1 MIENIKWV
9 VRWEHF
15 EDKEWTF
22 VPYAKE
28 GMSCCII
35 QGFPKGKVFVNDLEV
50 EPDTESLSGWKY
62 KEEEEE

>member
-1 MIENIKWV
+1 
-9 VRWEHF
+9 
-15 EDKEWTF
+15 
-22 VPYAKE
+22 
-28 GMSCCII
+28 MSCCII